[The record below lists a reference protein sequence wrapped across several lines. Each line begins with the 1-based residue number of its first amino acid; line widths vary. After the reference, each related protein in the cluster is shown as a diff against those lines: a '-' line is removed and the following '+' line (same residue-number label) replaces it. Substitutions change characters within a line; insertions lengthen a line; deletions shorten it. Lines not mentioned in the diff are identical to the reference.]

1 VPASVRGIA
10 FAAVVAIGVVWLT
23 SDTALGRQGCVTG
36 FSPTT
41 LTIPPS
47 GATPASPATF
57 TVITSSSSCVWTYE
71 STQVPGSPPFSGFP
85 IWLGIP
91 SQSGGTGTS
100 TISFSVVLP
109 NHDPVPRL
117 LTLTY
122 GGQSLTVTQAANPC
136 PLTLSALS
144 PMAMPANGGTG
155 SFTVTTSGT
164 SCSYVALPDAGVTF
178 VSGGS
183 GNTFPA
189 TVTFAVEPNT
199 TQDPTTR
206 RISVSSLGAGT
217 GFLAPSVA
225 IAQNGPPVAT
235 DAPVRGFVFAVHRPG
250 SGSPHVSSP
259 EPLRLTN
266 AENPTAS
273 WTATSSVPWLAVSP
287 PSGATPSTATISID
301 AAAAAVLARG
311 TYSGTVRF
319 ASSIA
324 PDSPRS
330 LTIGLRITDGSS
342 PTQAPIGIL
351 DIPIQ
356 GATGLSGAVPVGGWT
371 VDDVGISGVL
381 IFRNAVAGEPPGE
394 IFLGDGTRIR
404 GARPDVVAASHTFNP
419 GVTSAGW
426 GLMVLSNVL
435 PNGGNGTFTLSA
447 YADDVEGHRTLLG
460 RKTVT
465 FDNTGSPF
473 PFGTI
478 DHPDQGA
485 TISGIYNN
493 QGWVLAQPG
502 RSIPFDGS
510 TIRLFLDG
518 AEQPQVAGYGFA
530 RPDVA
535 ALFPF
540 PAYMNSNGPAA
551 QFTFDTTMLADG
563 LHTIVWAV
571 ADDLGAL
578 QGIGSRYMNIQ
589 NGGASQVAASAT
601 LEARSAADVRAVP
614 QATALLWERLGLAGT
629 WALRFAGDATQE
641 IRQNRGERV
650 EVGLDTWWWSD
661 GCGPYAGYLVTGDV
675 AGPLPPGASIDGDEG
690 VFRWLPPIEFAG
702 AYEFAFIRQACGG
715 REERIPLRVVLGA
728 K

>member
-1 VPASVRGIA
+1 MDV
-10 FAAVVAIGVVWLT
+10 
-23 SDTALGRQGCVTG
+23 Q
-36 FSPTT
+36 
-41 LTIPPS
+41 
-47 GATPASPATF
+47 
-57 TVITSSSSCVWTYE
+57 
-71 STQVPGSPPFSGFP
+71 STQVPGSPPFGGFP
-85 IWLGIP
+85 TWLGFP
-91 SQSGGTGTS
+91 SQMGGTGTS
-100 TISFSVVLP
+100 TVSFSNVLP
-109 NHDPVPRL
+109 NHDQVPRL
-117 LTLTY
+117 LTLTF
-122 GGQSLTVTQAANPC
+122 GGQTLPVTQAANPC
-136 PLTLSALS
+136 PLSLSAAS
-144 PMAMPANGGTG
+144 PTNMPANGGTG
-155 SFTVTTSGT
+155 SFTVTTTGT
-164 SCSYVALPDAGVTF
+164 SCSYVALPDAGVTI

-183 GNTFPA
+183 GSAFPA

-199 TQDPTTR
+199 AQAPTTR
-206 RISVSSLGAGT
+206 RISVSSLGAGV
-217 GFLAPSVA
+217 GFLAPFVE

-250 SGSPHVSSP
+250 SGSPHVSSS

-273 WTATSSVPWLAVSP
+273 WTAATSVPWLAVSP
-287 PSGATPSTATISID
+287 SSGPSPSTATISVD

-330 LTIGLRITDGSS
+330 LAVGLRITDGSS
-342 PTQAPIGIL
+342 MTQAPIGIL
-351 DIPIQ
+351 DIPIH
-356 GATGLSGAVPVGGWT
+356 GATGLSGAVPVGGWAA
-371 VDDVGISGVL
+371 DDVGISRVL
-381 IFRNAVAGEPPGE
+381 IFRDAVGGEPPGE
-394 IFLGDGTRIR
+394 IFVGDGTRVR

-485 TISGIYNN
+485 TISGMYNN

-518 AEQPQVAGYGFA
+518 AEQPHVAGYGFA

-540 PAYMNSNGPAA
+540 PTYLNSNGPAA
-551 QFTFDTTMLADG
+551 QFTFDTTTLADG

-571 ADDLGAL
+571 ADDLGVV
-578 QGIGSRYMNIQ
+578 QGIGSRFVNIQ
-589 NGGASQVAASAT
+589 NGGASQVTASAT

-614 QATALLWERLGLAGT
+614 QATALLWERLGLEPGR
-629 WALRFAGDATQE
+629 WALRFAGDATHE

-650 EVGLDTWWWSD
+650 EVALDTWWWSE
-661 GCGPYAGYLVTGDV
+661 GCGPYAGYFLTGDV

-702 AYEFAFIRQACGG
+702 TYEFVFIRQACGG
-715 REERIPLRVVLGA
+715 REERIPLRVVLGT